1 MNKAA
6 SFLKD
11 SSPAIFAYIFG
22 SFLEDE
28 AFNDIDIAL
37 FLGNGSGRD
46 ILELEREMEALMETE
61 VEICRLDTAPLSF
74 TFRVIKEGELIF
86 SRDERRRCDFEERT
100 RVLYF
105 DFLPY
110 YQRYYKEVVLGQR

>member
-1 MNKAA
+1 M
-6 SFLKD
+6 
-11 SSPAIFAYIFG
+11 
-22 SFLEDE
+22 
-28 AFNDIDIAL
+28 
-37 FLGNGSGRD
+37 GNGSGRD